1 MEEKICETTN
11 QYIYIC
17 TYTWHIHAHVRP
29 SGIGYGEN
37 HPCLTNTKAHNLS
50 WFRPKKCACNEFL
63 KVLICWIHICL
74 RLWASVH
81 QFPSVQASKR
91 FNFLS
96 WSPVR
101 SIETATAGV
110 ILRIQYTGFGHS
122 GMGSKSWYHGGLWI
136 YSLKKQTAS
145 TCHVI
150 PCYPILAFNPQME
163 RSWRQSRMVH
173 PSATTIK

>member
-1 MEEKICETTN
+1 MGRIIPYIMEEKNMWNHQSVHI
-11 QYIYIC
+11 YIY

-122 GMGSKSWYHGGLWI
+122 GMEANRG
-136 YSLKKQTAS
+136 TMEAS
-145 TCHVI
+145 GYI
-150 PCYPILAFNPQME
+150 P
-163 RSWRQSRMVH
+163 
-173 PSATTIK
+173 